1 ERNVR
6 AQQSGSIDYANWM
19 AGLDD
24 NLFLMRLSIP
34 GTHDA
39 ATKGLSSVGETQTK
53 SIAEQLACGIRMFDL
68 RPRVKDN
75 KLMIYHGILAT
86 DVSFDDAMSTLCT
99 FLDKHPRECL
109 FVIMRHEDDGASD
122 SEKSQWPSK
131 MYEALSARRGYIVDY
146 SPALTVRDLRGKILV
161 MSRNTYDNGPIG
173 AYLEGGG
180 DNTVYDRT
188 IVGRNGGM
196 AITTQDI
203 YNAVDRLDEKKTQI
217 GNLLSR
223 STSEKEHRLY
233 FNHTS
238 GYSKTFFGI
247 VTAAGI
253 KECAQQCNAAAIDYM
268 KDKTGPMGFI
278 MMDFAGDNSDNLR
291 GQELIDVIIRN
302 NEATFAKERDKEG
315 SVIRDG
321 KKFIVP
327 MAADRLSTAR
337 YFRKDAKTASASA
350 VDALTNPSASWYKND
365 FDDAAWE
372 TLELPMGSPGYEAP
386 YRYTWEGEYNC
397 YWLRCQFTLDEVCPS
412 SAYMLQCYHDDDYQ
426 LYVNGT
432 LLHRADGWTTPG
444 TPVVKEIKHANLLVG
459 KNVIAVKVQQN
470 YGGAYFDCGI
480 YEVED
485 KYDAISSPLAPA
497 QTFDAAGPIYDLAGR
512 RVVAPTH
519 KGIYIRGGKKT
530 VW

>member
-1 ERNVR
+1 MRRSLLFVLILFFVTFAPERNVR

-53 SIAEQLACGIRMFDL
+53 SIAEQLACGIRMFDR

-146 SPALTVRDLRGKILV
+146 SPAMTVRDLRGKILV

-196 AITTQDI
+196 AITAPLRRKSIASTSTTLR
-203 YNAVDRLDEKKTQI
+203 ATPRRSSVSSLP
-217 GNLLSR
+217 LASR
-223 STSEKEHRLY
+223 S
-233 FNHTS
+233 
-238 GYSKTFFGI
+238 
-247 VTAAGI
+247 A
-253 KECAQQCNAAAIDYM
+253 
-268 KDKTGPMGFI
+268 
-278 MMDFAGDNSDNLR
+278 
-291 GQELIDVIIRN
+291 
-302 NEATFAKERDKEG
+302 
-315 SVIRDG
+315 
-321 KKFIVP
+321 
-327 MAADRLSTAR
+327 
-337 YFRKDAKTASASA
+337 
-350 VDALTNPSASWYKND
+350 
-365 FDDAAWE
+365 
-372 TLELPMGSPGYEAP
+372 
-386 YRYTWEGEYNC
+386 
-397 YWLRCQFTLDEVCPS
+397 PS
-412 SAYMLQCYHDDDYQ
+412 SA
-426 LYVNGT
+426 T
-432 LLHRADGWTTPG
+432 
-444 TPVVKEIKHANLLVG
+444 
-459 KNVIAVKVQQN
+459 
-470 YGGAYFDCGI
+470 
-480 YEVED
+480 
-485 KYDAISSPLAPA
+485 
-497 QTFDAAGPIYDLAGR
+497 R
-512 RVVAPTH
+512 R
-519 KGIYIRGGKKT
+519 R
-530 VW
+530 